1 MPIGRAL
8 QTNHSPLGADMTLHW
23 WAHTSLGP
31 SSPPKWCKYSC
42 EWPSPKSQAPFPPVF
57 VTDELYLLLQSSGFG
72 WGPGSTRERTEST
85 SIAPTHSCK
94 RTRPHTNTQNRR
106 GCKSSPR
113 TQPVCP
119 WCCASRWSEKTFR
132 GEQYFTGFSAIKW
145 ALWGS
150 QKIVFLFFL
159 NSSL

>member
-57 VTDELYLLLQSSGFG
+57 ATDELYLLLQSSGFG

-85 SIAPTHSCK
+85 SIAPTHTHMQEDTSTHK
-94 RTRPHTNTQNRR
+94 HTQQTWLQKQSKDPACLSLVLRLPLIR
-106 GCKSSPR
+106 EDF
-113 TQPVCP
+113 Q
-119 WCCASRWSEKTFR
+119 RWAVLHR
-132 GEQYFTGFSAIKW
+132 
-145 ALWGS
+145 
-150 QKIVFLFFL
+150 LFWWSNGPFEDL
-159 NSSL
+159 K